1 MVESVSNI
9 PVTPERYKEAKKN
22 LKSLELSN
30 QDKIMLLRYKG
41 TGEWYE
47 IAEHSALFYYYKVCD
62 KLANK
67 PNFEND
73 SDSYYYPYEIDP
85 LPGLP
90 GKTVETIRNTV
101 NDAGGFDVSF
111 SGSAFETRKMI
122 REMILVLLI
131 AVVILFLILA
141 SQFESLIQPLIILA
155 EIIIDIAVSL
165 GILWLLGIG
174 INLMSLIGLVV
185 ITGIVIND
193 SILKIDA
200 INRLRSAGADLEDA
214 IHEAGHRRLNAI
226 IMTSLTTILSV
237 VPFLRRGSMG
247 DDLQYPMSVVII
259 AGMLVGTLVSLF
271 LVPALYAAIY
281 RRKG

>member
-1 MVESVSNI
+1 M
-9 PVTPERYKEAKKN
+9 
-22 LKSLELSN
+22 
-30 QDKIMLLRYKG
+30 
-41 TGEWYE
+41 
-47 IAEHSALFYYYKVCD
+47 
-62 KLANK
+62 
-67 PNFEND
+67 
-73 SDSYYYPYEIDP
+73 
-85 LPGLP
+85 
-90 GKTVETIRNTV
+90 
-101 NDAGGFDVSF
+101 
-111 SGSAFETRKMI
+111 
-122 REMILVLLI
+122 
-131 AVVILFLILA
+131 ILFLILA